1 MKTIFQQGLLLVS
14 IILSVCSCETQ
25 DDSIGIDFKAE
36 EAKAKSLV
44 LTCDDLLN
52 APEDFEGQVI
62 KLDAINWGTRPS
74 VDENEILMSIDDNA
88 LKGLQQAHVLV
99 HFSKEQE
106 DEIKGIEEND
116 SISLTAKVG
125 AFEFGALRLLEAK
138 ITPN

>member
-14 IILSVCSCETQ
+14 IILSACSCEIK
-25 DDSIGIDFKAE
+25 DDSIGVDFKAE
-36 EAKAKSLV
+36 EAKAKTSV

-52 APEDFEGQVI
+52 APEDFEGQMI
-62 KLDAINWGTRPS
+62 KLDAINWGTRQS
-74 VDENEILMSIDDNA
+74 VDDDEILMSIDDNA
-88 LKGLQQAHVLV
+88 LQGLQQAHVLV
-99 HFSKEQE
+99 HFSKDQE
-106 DEIKGIEEND
+106 EEIKGIEEND